1 MARISAC
8 MLAFS
13 LFIAT
18 TAADQGGFPALLA
31 EPGAAEH
38 HDELMLFGRFVGAWQ
53 FKSVEYRD
61 DGSRPT
67 QKGAPG
73 LFTVSQCRSAL
84 DSASERRLQGRRNLY
99 AAIRFF
105 SNEVKEWSRLCA

>member
-13 LFIAT
+13 LFIGT
-18 TAADQGGFPALLA
+18 SAADQGGFPALLA
-31 EPGAAEH
+31 EPGA
-38 HDELMLFGRFVGAWQ
+38 DQGPLNITMNELMLFGRFVGAWQ

-73 LFTVSQCRSAL
+73 LFTVSQCRSGL

-99 AAIRFF
+99 AAIRF
-105 SNEVKEWSRLCA
+105 SRMK